1 MILPQTAEYA
11 LRAMVCLATTA
22 EPGQPMLARE
32 LSELTAIP
40 IHYLAKI
47 LRRLVLA
54 DLLESKKGFGGGF
67 VLARAPE
74 TISFRDILQAV
85 DSDPVAGRC
94 AFGWGKCDG
103 ARPCPMHDAWA
114 SMARSFQEWAERTTL
129 EHVRKGTPDAT
140 HPPPGRLSDAIS
152 SSTRARESRRFRG
165 SRAGTA
171 RRASR
176 SS

>member
-11 LRAMVCLATTA
+11 LRAMVCLATA
-22 EPGQPMLARE
+22 EPGQPMLARD

-54 DLLESKKGFGGGF
+54 ELLESKKGFGGGF

-85 DSDPVAGRC
+85 DSDPVTGHC
-94 AFGWGKCDG
+94 AFGWGQCDS

-114 SMARSFQEWAERTTL
+114 GMARSFQEWAEQTTL
-129 EHVRKGTPDAT
+129 AQIR
-140 HPPPGRLSDAIS
+140 PGAP
-152 SSTRARESRRFRG
+152 ESYARRFEG
-165 SRAGTA
+165 APVPPTG
-171 RRASR
+171 R
-176 SS
+176 STG